1 MWADGAS
8 KIDMLAYEPYAE
20 LVYEVA
26 ISERMNP
33 LTIGLFG
40 NWGSG
45 KSTLL
50 HLIEKKVLNERKEAQ
65 NIAVVSV
72 NAWMFEGYDD
82 AKTALMESILRSM
95 QENEE
100 IVQTT
105 GGKIKKLL
113 KRVDWIRV
121 GSTVAKKGI
130 PLGLSLLA
138 GNPLPMLMSGLSA
151 NDFDDEK
158 KIEKHMET
166 YKNLKEEYIK
176 QEEEKNVIDN
186 IRKFREE
193 FGGLINESGI
203 DNLIIIIDDLDR
215 CNPDRIVETLEAIK
229 LFLSVEK
236 TTFIIAMD
244 EDVITYSI
252 KRKYP
257 QLEEIDIDVSKDYI
271 EKIIQLPISVSEL
284 SEIDVKNYMLLL
296 VCEMYL
302 KEDVLNKL
310 LQQLKRKGIF
320 VRGEIISAR
329 DIDDTIK
336 GFETDV
342 ETCVKEGGSFESL
355 EQQLYVF
362 DSIGDIIATTL
373 KGNPRQTKRFLN
385 TFYMRKRLA
394 ELQGIDLNLAILAK
408 LMVLEYVDKDLFRE
422 LYKWQIEH
430 NGYAEPLKDIE
441 VKALTVIQPEEVE
454 RSEEVNGNKNSGW
467 YTDTIKRWI
476 GVEPS
481 NLSSKDL
488 SVYFYLARDAVRSK
502 GLSGNNLGQK
512 ERKIINEICNN
523 QIAIVLRK
531 AKIKKLDE
539 LDGVTQKEIIKGII
553 SKYNQD
559 KKLYLEVLIEI
570 YKTYPVYQQ
579 LLFNEFEKIKV
590 TNITP
595 KEIILFKNGLNT
607 DDFEKIQKHYISK
620 GSKKPLWDMA
630 VDIKGGK

>member
-302 KEDVLNKL
+302 KEEVLNKL

-441 VKALTVIQPEEVE
+441 EKALTVIQPEEVE

>member
-302 KEDVLNKL
+302 KEEVLNKL

-441 VKALTVIQPEEVE
+441 EKALTVIQPEEVE

-531 AKIKKLDE
+531 AKIK
-539 LDGVTQKEIIKGII
+539 
-553 SKYNQD
+553 
-559 KKLYLEVLIEI
+559 
-570 YKTYPVYQQ
+570 
-579 LLFNEFEKIKV
+579 
-590 TNITP
+590 
-595 KEIILFKNGLNT
+595 
-607 DDFEKIQKHYISK
+607 
-620 GSKKPLWDMA
+620 
-630 VDIKGGK
+630 

>member
-302 KEDVLNKL
+302 KEEVLNKL
-310 LQQLKRKGIF
+310 LQQLKRNGIF

-336 GFETDV
+336 GFDTDV

-441 VKALTVIQPEEVE
+441 EKALTVIQPEEVE

-595 KEIILFKNGLNT
+595 KEIILFKNGLKT